1 MSHFEDDQYET
12 IAKPVT
18 TKLTVKKS
26 RFIGVIR
33 SVDSMKSV
41 KFALSATQ
49 RKYPDASHYCYG
61 YQFGLGRKLR
71 SYATDDGEPNNSAG
85 QPILSILKASGL
97 SNLICL
103 VVRYYGG
110 VNLGIGGL
118 IRAYGQCT
126 KQCLD
131 LAETITQTCY
141 HRLIITVAYDRVDQI
156 YRLSRKMKAV
166 ISDVVYGQNV
176 VIQIKVR
183 PSVKS
188 QFTNQL
194 RGISGIIS
202 VDIPIENKVSFREHA

>member
-1 MSHFEDDQYET
+1 MSRFEDDQYET

-71 SYATDDGEPNNSAG
+71 SYATDDGEPTNSAG
-85 QPILSILKASGL
+85 KPILSILKASGL

-103 VVRYYGG
+103 ITRYYGG
-110 VNLGIGGL
+110 VNLGVGGL
-118 IRAYGQCT
+118 IRDYSHVSYT
-126 KQCLD
+126 HLT
-131 LAETITQTCY
+131 LPTNY
-141 HRLIITVAYDRVDQI
+141 
-156 YRLSRKMKAV
+156 
-166 ISDVVYGQNV
+166 
-176 VIQIKVR
+176 
-183 PSVKS
+183 SV
-188 QFTNQL
+188 
-194 RGISGIIS
+194 
-202 VDIPIENKVSFREHA
+202 